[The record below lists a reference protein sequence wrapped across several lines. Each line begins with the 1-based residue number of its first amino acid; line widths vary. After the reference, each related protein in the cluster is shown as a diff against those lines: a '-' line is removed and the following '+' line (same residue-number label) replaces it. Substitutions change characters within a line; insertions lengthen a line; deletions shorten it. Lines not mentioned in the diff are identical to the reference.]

1 MSNETQVEISVE
13 RGEVNKPLGSELK
26 SVKVMKIEYVQCDG
40 KIVELE
46 FVEPDEVD
54 ELRSKTPFSDRQ
66 VIKQFTQQLL
76 KAHRESLRQNRT
88 KVPRLPP
95 RLRYHVLGIHGPR
108 NVDDFK
114 PKK

>member
-1 MSNETQVEISVE
+1 MSNEPQVEISVE
-13 RGEVNKPLGSELK
+13 RGEVNKLLGSELK
-26 SVKVMKIEYVQCDG
+26 SVKVMKIECVQCDG

-46 FVEPDEVD
+46 FVEPD

-95 RLRYHVLGIHGPR
+95 RLRYYIC
-108 NVDDFK
+108 
-114 PKK
+114 